1 MSAKTLALV
10 LGIIVVI
17 VGILGFISNP
27 LVGAAGM
34 FLTNAALDVVYI
46 IIGAVLIIVSVSAP
60 AQSGLW
66 LKIGGVIYLIL
77 AILGFLMASPVLG
90 LLAVNMA
97 TNWLHVVLGI
107 VMLAAGFWG
116 TEGAAGME
124 MNRPAAMM

>member
-1 MSAKTLALV
+1 MSAKMLALV

-17 VGILGFISNP
+17 VGLLGFVANP
-27 LVGAAGM
+27 LVGATGM
-34 FLTNAALDVVYI
+34 FLTNAALNVVYI
-46 IIGAVLIIVSVSAP
+46 IIGAVLIIVSVWAS

-66 LKIGGVIYLIL
+66 LKIGGVIYLIV

-90 LLAVNMA
+90 FLAVNMA

-116 TEGAAGME
+116 TEGMAMD
-124 MNRPAAMM
+124 MNRPAAM